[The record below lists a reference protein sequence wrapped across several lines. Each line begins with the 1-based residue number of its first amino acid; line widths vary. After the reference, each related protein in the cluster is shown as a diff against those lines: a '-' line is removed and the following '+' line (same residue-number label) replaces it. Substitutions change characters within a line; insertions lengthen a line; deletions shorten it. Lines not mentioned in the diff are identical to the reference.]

1 MASRLV
7 RHVISPKC
15 SSPLQSFFIDKEE
28 NHLFEN
34 IVTFELYCS
43 ILYCCI
49 FCLFQKKK
57 RSPLNM
63 SLFAKSV
70 SLFKK
75 M

>member
-1 MASRLV
+1 MSFFFL
-7 RHVISPKC
+7 S
-15 SSPLQSFFIDKEE
+15 QSFFIDKEE

-34 IVTFELYCS
+34 IVSFELYCS
-43 ILYCCI
+43 ILVHFAVYFACSR
-49 FCLFQKKK
+49 KKK
-57 RSPLNM
+57 SSLKINM